1 MNLSGVFP
9 PVTTPFD
16 DRGRVDHGALACN
29 LACYEVHGAAG
40 YLLLGSTGEAAYL
53 EEGEKLEVL
62 RAARRAVPPAR
73 IIIAGVGLE
82 STAATARLAAL
93 ACDCGAD
100 LALVITPF
108 YFRSRMSEEALRR
121 HFEAVAETSPIPILL
136 YNVPKFTGLSMPAS
150 VAEALSNHPNV
161 AGLKDSSGDLEWM
174 TNVLAR
180 VPASFR
186 VLCGSVS
193 IFEPALAAGAVG
205 GVLAAADVVPEPLVA
220 LHRAHVA
227 GEAGRARE
235 LQASVAEAGRRI
247 VDAAGVP
254 GIKAGMD
261 VRGLSGGRPRPPLL
275 PASRDERDSIRREL
289 ARLVDAGVVPALRCG
304 I

>member
-1 MNLSGVFP
+1 VNLSGVFP

-16 DRGRVDHGALACN
+16 EGGRVDTGALVEN
-29 LACYEVHGAAG
+29 LARYEVHGAAG

-53 EEGEKLEVL
+53 DEAEKLEVL
-62 RAARRAVPPAR
+62 RAARRVVPSAR
-73 IIIAGVGLE
+73 ILIAGVGLE
-82 STAATARLAAL
+82 STAATSRLAAL

-121 HFEAVAETSPIPILL
+121 HFETVAEASPIPILL
-136 YNVPKFTGLSMPAS
+136 YNVPKFTGLALPAS
-150 VAEALSNHPNV
+150 VAEALSKHPNV
-161 AGLKDSSGDLEWM
+161 IGLKDSSGDLEKM
-174 TNVLAR
+174 RDVLDR

-193 IFEPALAAGAVG
+193 VFEPALAAGAVG
-205 GVLAAADVVPEPLVA
+205 GVLAAADVIPEPLVA
-220 LHRAHVA
+220 LYRAHLA
-227 GEAGRARE
+227 GDAGRARE
-235 LQASVAEAGRRI
+235 LQASVTETGRRI

-261 VRGLSGGRPRPPLL
+261 ARGMGGGPPRPPLL
-275 PASRDERDSIRREL
+275 PASPDERESIRREI
-289 ARLVDAGVVPALRCG
+289 ARLVHEGIVPELRC
-304 I
+304 